1 MALCY
6 AGVDVVVREVALRD
20 KPQALRAIS
29 PKATVPVLQLASGE
43 VLDQS
48 LDIMLWALRQSD
60 PDGWLAAGD
69 HAQGESWI
77 ALNDGPFKLLLDHYK
92 YAQRHPELPLQA
104 HRERALDALVYRL
117 DARLRASAFL
127 LGPTSSLADVALF
140 PFVRQ
145 FALVDKPWFDAMPLP
160 GLQRWLSGWLGCA
173 LFASVMDQHQATGGW
188 VDGLTAPP
196 EPAAAARHPCHVL
209 RTAAGP
215 QKLPDHRP

>member
-1 MALCY
+1 MLTALT
-6 AGVDVVVREVALRD
+6 AL
-20 KPQALRAIS
+20 
-29 PKATVPVLQLASGE
+29 
-43 VLDQS
+43 
-48 LDIMLWALRQSD
+48 
-60 PDGWLAAGD
+60 DGWPVDLSDTAGYQD
-69 HAQGESWI
+69 SSDLVEREATRRAWRQLEDADLTIIVS
-77 ALNDGPFKLLLDHYK
+77 DFRQLD
-92 YAQRHPELPLQA
+92 
-104 HRERALDALVYRL
+104 V
-117 DARLRASAFL
+117 
-127 LGPTSSLADVALF
+127 

>member
-1 MALCY
+1 MNAVALPLLYSFRRCPYAIRARMALRY
-6 AGVDVVVREVALRD
+6 AGIQVAVCEVALRD

-60 PDGWLAAGD
+60 PDGWLVAGA
-69 HAQGESWI
+69 HTLAGSWI
-77 ALNDGPFKLLLDHYK
+77 ALNDGPFKLLLDRYK
-92 YAQRHPELPLQA
+92 YAQRHPELSLQA

-117 DARLRASAFL
+117 DAQLRASAFL
-127 LGPTSSLADVALF
+127 LGPTSSFADVALF

-145 FALVDKPWFDAMPLP
+145 FALVDKAWFDAMPLP

-173 LFASVMDQHQATGGW
+173 LFASVMQHDKTLG
-188 VDGLTAPP
+188 
-196 EPAAAARHPCHVL
+196 
-209 RTAAGP
+209 
-215 QKLPDHRP
+215 

>member
-1 MALCY
+1 MNAVALPLLYSFRRCPYAIRARMALRY
-6 AGVDVVVREVALRD
+6 AGVEVAVREVALRD

-60 PDGWLAAGD
+60 PDGWLVAGD
-69 HAQGESWI
+69 LVLAGSWI
-77 ALNDGPFKLLLDHYK
+77 AFNDGPFKLLLDRYK
-92 YAQRHPELPLQA
+92 YAQRHPELSLQA

-117 DARLRASAFL
+117 DAQLRASAFL
-127 LGPTSSLADVALF
+127 LGPTSSFADVALF

-145 FALVDKPWFDAMPLP
+145 FALVDKAWFDAMPLP

-173 LFASVMDQHQATGGW
+173 LFASVMQHDKTLG
-188 VDGLTAPP
+188 
-196 EPAAAARHPCHVL
+196 
-209 RTAAGP
+209 
-215 QKLPDHRP
+215 